1 MENRNAHPLESRIDW
16 GQDKPRLRHLAILSQ
31 RGSPMGQSLRL
42 FDQFERTDHRHAY
55 RSEPAFMFMN
65 RSAWPA
71 YANIREVLER
81 WFAGYPAS
89 HKGDLHARFRNGDPN
104 HVAAYFE
111 LYLHQVMSRLGLSPE
126 VHPDPEIGKGRP
138 DFAIAGAKG
147 SRCYLEANVVCK
159 PRWDSD
165 DPLENEL
172 LDAIDAVA
180 EPQPIQIGVAVS
192 TKGTLRSSH
201 GKKPLQREVR
211 EWLDSVDP
219 IRLSRTNFDHNPRL
233 CLRRDDW
240 VAELVAFGPLSRS
253 SRRLIQ
259 MGPTKAGFSDAGPLL
274 AENLKKKVKRY
285 GTLDRALI
293 LAINTNDVFT
303 SGQDEHEALLR
314 TQVGIWRTGSVGRR
328 QRLHGV
334 LFFRGLSPSNMH
346 NVVSHL
352 YVNPNTQA
360 DIPEELLKLSS
371 MRQRNGKWHLKKGM
385 NIGEILELPEDWP
398 GEVTASKWYR
408 PSQ

>member
-1 MENRNAHPLESRIDW
+1 
-16 GQDKPRLRHLAILSQ
+16 
-31 RGSPMGQSLRL
+31 MGQSLRL
-42 FDQFERTDHRHAY
+42 FEQFVRTDHRHAY
-55 RSEPAFMFMN
+55 RSEPDYEFLN

-71 YANIREVLER
+71 CENIREVLER

-89 HKGDLHARFRNGDPN
+89 HKDDLRARFSERDHN
-104 HVAAYFE
+104 HAAAYFE
-111 LYLHQVMSRLGLSPE
+111 LYLHQVLSRLGLSPE

-147 SRCYLEANVVCK
+147 SRSYLEAHVVHK
-159 PRWDSD
+159 RRWDSD

-180 EPQPIQIGVAVS
+180 GPQPTHIGVAVS
-192 TKGTLRSSH
+192 TEGTLQRSH
-201 GKKPLQREVR
+201 QRDPLQRQVR
-211 EWLDSVDP
+211 QWLDSIDP
-219 IRLSRTNFDHNPRL
+219 KGLSPSDRHHNPRL
-233 CLRRDDW
+233 CIRRDDW
-240 VAELVAFGPLSRS
+240 VAELVAFGPLSLP

-259 MGPTKAGFSDAGPLL
+259 MGPTRAGFLNEGPLL
-274 AENLKKKVKRY
+274 ADSLKKKVKRY
-285 GTLDRALI
+285 GTLDRGLI

-303 SGQDEHEALLR
+303 SDQDEHEALL
-314 TQVGIWRTGSVGRR
+314 GIRNGVWLTDSAARH

-334 LFFRGLSPSNMH
+334 LFFRGLLLSNMH
-346 NVVSHL
+346 SVVSHL

-360 DIPEELLKLSS
+360 DIPEELLRINS
-371 MRQRNGKWHLKKGM
+371 MWQRNGTWHLKNGM
-385 NIGEILELPEDWP
+385 SLGEILELPGDWP